1 MPSEALDPKLFHHVQ
16 RVEQSRTFLK
26 AWFQQQGMDPQT
38 LTFDHSLVCRNPTAE
53 NPIGFIIH
61 MPHNIIH
68 MPHEGVLGIWVTWE
82 NNGTVR
88 LESPV
93 SPTALQ
99 PFHSF
104 SEVIARA
111 KTITIDTTAPL
122 KPERITRIT
131 TRGSLRKTLCTRIKQ
146 WF

>member
-1 MPSEALDPKLFHHVQ
+1 
-16 RVEQSRTFLK
+16 
-26 AWFQQQGMDPQT
+26 
-38 LTFDHSLVCRNPTAE
+38 
-53 NPIGFIIH
+53 